1 MSRAVEL
8 MADHVRELR
17 ALLDRCEREGDTDE
31 AKLLRL
37 RERLEQ
43 AECDLA
49 IVRGK

>member
-17 ALLDRCEREGDTDE
+17 ALLDRAEREGDPE

-43 AECDLA
+43 AELDLA